1 MMSVVGSVSMAV
13 MSVISVTVAVSMGLS
28 LSLVVAVVAIAV
40 VNDLVAVFQPK
51 GLVRLSIPLHQ
62 SHSRNNRQ
70 QKSLKKIIFS
80 FPR

>member
-40 VNDLVAVFQPK
+40 VNDLVAVFQPE
-51 GLVRLSIPLHQ
+51 GLVGLSVALHQ
-62 SHSRNNRQ
+62 SHGRYNPQ
-70 QKSLKKIIFS
+70 
-80 FPR
+80 

>member
-1 MMSVVGSVSMAV
+1 MRSVSMAV
-13 MSVISVTVAVSMGLS
+13 MSVISVTIAVSMGLS
-28 LSLVVAVVAIAV
+28 LPLVVAVVAIAV

-51 GLVRLSIPLHQ
+51 GLVGLSVALHQ
-62 SHSRNNRQ
+62 SHGRYNRQ